1 LIGRLPVVASAYA
14 MVRNSETAWQPGTL
28 NAAVEEFLD
37 SVESGTARDE
47 QGRPFG
53 PARVRELS
61 WALDG
66 QVVDRLGSRPLAEI
80 GPFEV
85 EGLLDELA
93 DAGVPSERLASVVR
107 SLCALYDYA
116 AASGLV
122 AHNPAREVELPEAPR
137 PKIPAIDRAI
147 SLSMQAASLV
157 LVLLALYFLA
167 ESL

>member
-1 LIGRLPVVASAYA
+1 

-37 SVESGTARDE
+37 SVESGVARDE

-66 QVVDRLGSRPLAEI
+66 QVADRLGDRPLAEI
-80 GPFEV
+80 EPAEV
-85 EGLLDELA
+85 EELVDQLAA
-93 DAGVPSERLASVVR
+93 DGVPSDRLGSVVR
-107 SLCALYDYA
+107 SLDTLYDDA
-116 AASGLV
+116 AARGLV
-122 AHNPAREVELPEAPR
+122 SHNPAREVELPKEEPDPR

-147 SLSMQAASLV
+147 SLTMQAASLV